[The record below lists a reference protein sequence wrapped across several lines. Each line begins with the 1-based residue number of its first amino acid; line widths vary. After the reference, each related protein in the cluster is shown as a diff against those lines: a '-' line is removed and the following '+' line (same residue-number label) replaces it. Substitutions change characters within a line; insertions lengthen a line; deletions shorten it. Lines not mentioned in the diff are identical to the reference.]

1 MVPAMRKKK
10 RRKRLN
16 WSPLAETTLKRT
28 LIQKLIS
35 VLLKNRPPEVS
46 SAACSGEDD
55 PLFLL
60 TARCLAIKV
69 RSKLCCTESLMQS
82 MPATVPAEGGEFSF
96 LPG

>member
-10 RRKRLN
+10 RWKRLN
-16 WSPLAETTLKRT
+16 WFPPAGASLKRT

-46 SAACSGEDD
+46 SAACSGEDG

-60 TARCLAIKV
+60 TAKRPTIRV
-69 RSKLCCTESLMQS
+69 RSKLCRTESLM
-82 MPATVPAEGGEFSF
+82 
-96 LPG
+96 